1 MKVTK
6 VISLNK
12 REVTSELRFPHSSFF
27 LFSSWI
33 VWNRKSTSGRII
45 KEGFAIE
52 RKECLTH
59 SCMEGLKS
67 EKMEEQCCEEGSCSV
82 AEATP

>member
-1 MKVTK
+1 M
-6 VISLNK
+6 
-12 REVTSELRFPHSSFF
+12 
-27 LFSSWI
+27 
-33 VWNRKSTSGRII
+33 TSGRII

-52 RKECLTH
+52 RKKCLTH